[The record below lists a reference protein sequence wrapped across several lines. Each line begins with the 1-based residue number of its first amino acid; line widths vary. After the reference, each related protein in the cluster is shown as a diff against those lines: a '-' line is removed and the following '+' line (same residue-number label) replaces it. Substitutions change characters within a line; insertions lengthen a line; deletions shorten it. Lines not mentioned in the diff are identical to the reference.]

1 MQYIYKLII
10 TIYNLLYRLSLGQ
23 RLYRSITSAL
33 TFRYKCNTSSKG
45 RLILYNYLTRTL
57 LIPIATLF
65 IFVEFV
71 AL

>member
-10 TIYNLLYRLSLGQ
+10 TIYNLLYRLSLRQ
-23 RLYRSITSAL
+23 RLYRSIISAL
-33 TFRYKCNTSSKG
+33 TFRHKYNIGSKG
-45 RLILYNYLTRTL
+45 KLIFYNYLTGTL

-65 IFVEFV
+65 ISIEFV

>member
-10 TIYNLLYRLSLGQ
+10 TIRDLLHRPSLGQ
-23 RLYRSITSAL
+23 RLHRSITSAL
-33 TFRYKCNTSSKG
+33 TFRHKCNIGSKG

-65 IFVEFV
+65 ISIEFV
-71 AL
+71 VL